1 MTGTEMTHESI
12 WFDQP
17 KYEEA
22 ESHYQLHLASVN
34 GPTPASKVT
43 SHGASAL
50 IDEIAKARNSIKK
63 SLNEAP
69 GSDRSVGALEKE
81 NKELRKIIDD
91 LTKRMSALEMRMSKI
106 EKASNSALVEEEP
119 SAIPKEEN
127 KNDDD
132 DDDDFDLFGSDE
144 EEEEDESK
152 HKEVV
157 DKYYEKK
164 ATKKKVI
171 AKSNIIL
178 DIKPWGDDTDLE
190 EMERLVRGIIADGLV
205 WGAAKL
211 VPVAFGIKKLQISCV
226 VEDDKIG
233 TDYLEETITEFDDH
247 VQSVDVAA
255 FNKV

>member
-34 GPTPASKVT
+34 GPTPASK
-43 SHGASAL
+43 AL
-50 IDEIAKARNSIKK
+50 
-63 SLNEAP
+63 

-119 SAIPKEEN
+119 SAKPKEEN
-127 KNDDD
+127 KNDDDDDD